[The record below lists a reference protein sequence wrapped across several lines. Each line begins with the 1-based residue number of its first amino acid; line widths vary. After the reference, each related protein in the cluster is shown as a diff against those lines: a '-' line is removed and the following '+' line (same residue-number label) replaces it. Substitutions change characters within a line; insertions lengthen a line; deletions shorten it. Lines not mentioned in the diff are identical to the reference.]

1 MPINFASGI
10 LVDNWA
16 VVKRED
22 VPQRRIGS
30 TRPELAAAN
39 VVFVR
44 KGKQP
49 SQIPRCWRNRV
60 KRGVLR
66 RMGSAIR
73 GDLKRGP
80 ILVESGFVV
89 LIFAH

>member
-1 MPINFASGI
+1 
-10 LVDNWA
+10 
-16 VVKRED
+16 
-22 VPQRRIGS
+22 
-30 TRPELAAAN
+30 
-39 VVFVR
+39 
-44 KGKQP
+44 
-49 SQIPRCWRNRV
+49 
-60 KRGVLR
+60 LR